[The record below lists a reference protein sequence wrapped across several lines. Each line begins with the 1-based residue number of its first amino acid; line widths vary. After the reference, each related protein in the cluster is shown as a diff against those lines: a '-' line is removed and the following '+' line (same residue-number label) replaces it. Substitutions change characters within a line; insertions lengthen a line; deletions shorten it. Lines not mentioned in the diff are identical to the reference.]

1 MGKAPS
7 KKLGR
12 YELFEV
18 IGKGGMGEVYR
29 AIQHGPAGFQKEV
42 ALKLLHE
49 SASSEKARKEL
60 VAEARLGG
68 IFRHPNLVEV
78 LDLGLADGRLFV
90 VMELVDGC
98 TFKNLIKQ
106 ERLSPQAC
114 LEIGIQ
120 ICSGLSY
127 AHNLEV
133 DGNWLQLVHCDL
145 KPSNILISNAG
156 IIKIADFGISRAIGY
171 TDDIGGI
178 RGTPSY
184 MSPEQ
189 IRNENISARS
199 DIFSLGLLLFE
210 GFVGRKLVTAKT
222 LPELLQRLRRA
233 EEILVEPQNIA
244 SLREVHPQLL
254 DVLRPCFH
262 QNPEQRYHSIAVLQR
277 RLSVLSPLGGQGI
290 MAVLHGEAD
299 VEEDITL
306 SDGFILSERSLTRG
320 NLPPFS
326 DLFVGREKDVT
337 AVLSSFEYGAKLL
350 TLQGPGGV
358 GKTQLAIHSA
368 YQMMTSFTGGIWF
381 IDLSEAK
388 TLMDIVLR
396 TADKLSIP
404 LVEKEEEMAITAI
417 SDAIGLQEHNL
428 YIFDNFEQVA
438 QHAKKT
444 LGVWMQSS
452 LSNRF
457 LVTSQVRLNF
467 AQEKIYS
474 VSPLT
479 LDDGLYFLKSRLLSL
494 GHTQQ
499 WTEKEEQMLEQ
510 IVVTLDGLPLALEMI
525 ASRLRVISLEKI
537 HERLTQR
544 FQLLQNKDQ
553 DVERH
558 ASIYNAIDWSWTLL
572 SEVQQS
578 VLLQLACFRGGFTLE
593 DAEVVV
599 DISDFPN
606 APMVMDIVEHLL
618 DRSLLF
624 ISSDGPRFS
633 MLRSIFAFTE
643 QKLLKQKDY
652 ELVLYRHAARFGQW
666 SDRIPEL
673 YRRGGAEL
681 LAKAQIELDN
691 IRQAYQNAKRYKWP
705 TELAKTVN
713 FLAHLNAMS
722 GPLEERIELMES
734 ALKEENLD
742 DIWILRLRLELAE
755 AYFESYQTNI
765 SVRLA
770 QTCRTDFAD
779 VMRDSEK
786 IRLLKLEALIL
797 SRQNK
802 RLLAKKKI
810 KEALE
815 IAKKINHRWY
825 YARLLQE
832 LAKYKDEHQ
841 KQNDMDTSYDLRREA
856 IAILKEEGNQ
866 LDLATAWHEM
876 GSFLRKRRQEGDLR
890 KARSCHQASQQLAK
904 ALNNRSLDA
913 KTSMAIANL
922 EVMFGNSKE
931 ALRNFHRSYELIRR
945 LGKMEESCLLLGN
958 MASCYIH
965 LRENKKAARM
975 LRRSEK
981 ILKHLEGRTGLENA
995 QMIYAGNTAILLNM
1009 RGKYEIAAAYA
1020 HRTMK
1025 LGELL
1030 EDNYLYPYIAII
1042 YIEALA
1048 GLERYEEARK
1058 LFPYIFDVKLDDFE
1072 PHVQTRLLLQQGMA
1086 CALLGEKE
1094 KAIYL
1099 AQKVH
1104 RLIVSLRLKDLEVHY
1119 EFQKLRKL
1127 LEDKDNSGL
1136 N

>member
-1 MGKAPS
+1 MANAPS

-106 ERLSPQAC
+106 ERLTPQAC
-114 LEIGIQ
+114 LEIGTQ

-145 KPSNILISNAG
+145 KPSNILISNSG
-156 IIKIADFGISRAIGY
+156 IVKIADFGISRAIGY

-222 LPELLQRLRRA
+222 LPELLKRLRRA
-233 EEILVEPQNIA
+233 EEILLEPLNIA
-244 SLREVHPQLL
+244 ALRELHPQLL

-277 RLSVLSPLGGQGI
+277 RLSVLSPLGGQGV
-290 MAVLHGEAD
+290 MAVLHGEAN

-306 SDGFILSERSLTRG
+306 SDGFIISERSMTRG

-326 DLFVGREKDVT
+326 DLFVGREKDVST
-337 AVLSSFEYGAKLL
+337 VMGSFEYGTKLL

-368 YQMMTSFTGGIWF
+368 YQMVTNFTGGIWF

-388 TLMDIVLR
+388 TLMDVVSR
-396 TADKLSIP
+396 TADKLGIP
-404 LVEKEEEMAITAI
+404 LVETEEDMAITAI

-438 QHAKKT
+438 QFAKKT
-444 LGVWMQSS
+444 LGTWLQAS

-457 LVTSQVRLNF
+457 MVTSQVRLNIP
-467 AQEKIYS
+467 QEKIYT
-474 VSPLT
+474 VAPLT

-510 IVVTLDGLPLALEMI
+510 IILTLDGLPLALEMI
-525 ASRLRVISLEKI
+525 ASRLRLLSLEQI

-558 ASIYNAIDWSWTLL
+558 ASIYNAIDWSWSLL

-578 VLLQLACFRGGFTLE
+578 VLCQLACFRGGFTLE

-599 DISDFPN
+599 DISDFPA
-606 APMVMDIVEHLL
+606 APMVMDIIEHLL

-624 ISSDGPRFS
+624 ISSNGPRFS

-643 QKLLKQKDY
+643 QKLLKDKNY
-652 ELVLYRHAARFGQW
+652 EIILYRHSVRFGQW

-673 YRRGGAEL
+673 YRRGGADL
-681 LAKAQIELDN
+681 LVQAQIELDN
-691 IRQAYQNAKRYKWP
+691 IRQAYQNAKKYGWP

-713 FLAHLNAMS
+713 FLAHLNAMF
-722 GPLEERIELMES
+722 GPLQDRIELIEG
-734 ALKEENLD
+734 ALKVDNID
-742 DIWILRLRLELAE
+742 DIWRLRLKLELAE
-755 AYFESYQTNI
+755 AYFETYQTNI
-765 SVRLA
+765 AIRLG
-770 QTCRTDFAD
+770 QTCRTKFED
-779 VMRDSEK
+779 VMGDSEK
-786 IRLLKLEALIL
+786 IRLLRLENSIL
-797 SRQNK
+797 QRQNR
-802 RLLAKKKI
+802 RLLAKEKT
-810 KEALE
+810 KEALD
-815 IAKKINHRWY
+815 IAKKSNHRWY
-825 YARLLQE
+825 YSRLLQE
-832 LAKYKDEHQ
+832 LAQFEDE
-841 KQNDMDTSYDLRREA
+841 NAYELEREA
-856 IAILKEEGNQ
+856 IAILKEDGNQ
-866 LDLATAWHEM
+866 LDLATAWNSM
-876 GSFLRKRRQEGDLR
+876 GRFLRKRRQEGDLR
-890 KARSCHQASQQLAK
+890 KARSCHKASQQLAK

-913 KTSMAIANL
+913 KASMAVANL

-945 LGKMEESCLLLGN
+945 LGRMEESCLLLGN

-965 LRENKKAARM
+965 LGENKKAARM
-975 LRRSEK
+975 LRRAEK
-981 ILKHLEGRTGLENA
+981 ILKHLEGRTGLETA

-1009 RGKYEIAAAYA
+1009 RKKYEVAAAYA
-1020 HRTMK
+1020 HRAMK

-1030 EDNYLYPYIAII
+1030 EDKYLYPFIAII

-1048 GLERYEEARK
+1048 GLEKYDEARM
-1058 LFPYIFDVKLDDFE
+1058 LLPYIFDVKLEDFE
-1072 PHVQTRLLLQQGMA
+1072 PHAQTRLLLQQGMTYA
-1086 CALLGEKE
+1086 VLGEKE
-1094 KAIYL
+1094 KAIYI

-1127 LEDKDNSGL
+1127 LEEER
-1136 N
+1136 

>member
-7 KKLGR
+7 KRLGR

-90 VMELVDGC
+90 VMELVDGF

-106 ERLSPQAC
+106 AQLSPQAC
-114 LEIGIQ
+114 LEIATQ

-145 KPSNILISNAG
+145 KPSNILISNSG
-156 IIKIADFGISRAIGY
+156 IVKIADFGISRAIGY

-233 EEILVEPQNIA
+233 EEILLEPQNIA
-244 SLREVHPQLL
+244 SLREIHPQLL

-262 QNPEQRYHSIAVLQR
+262 QNPDQRYHSIAVLQR

-299 VEEDITL
+299 LEEDITL
-306 SDGFILSERSLTRG
+306 SDGFIISERSMTRG

-337 AVLSSFEYGAKLL
+337 TVIGSFEYGTKLL

-368 YQMMTSFTGGIWF
+368 YQMVTNFTGGIWF

-396 TADKLSIP
+396 TADKLGIP
-404 LVEKEEEMAITAI
+404 LVEKEEDMAITAI
-417 SDAIGLQEHNL
+417 ADAIGLQEHNL

-444 LGVWMQSS
+444 LGSWAQASF
-452 LSNRF
+452 SNRF
-457 LVTSQVRLNF
+457 LVTSQVRLNIP
-467 AQEKIYS
+467 QEKIYT

-494 GHTQQ
+494 GHVQK
-499 WTEKEEQMLEQ
+499 WTEEEEQMLEQ
-510 IVVTLDGLPLALEMI
+510 IVLTLDGLPLALEMI
-525 ASRLRVISLEKI
+525 ASRLRLLSLEQI

-544 FQLLQNKDQ
+544 FQLLQNNVQ

-558 ASIYNAIDWSWTLL
+558 ASIYNAIDWSWSLL

-599 DISDFPN
+599 DISNFPN
-606 APMVMDIVEHLL
+606 TPMVMDIIEHLL

-633 MLRSIFAFTE
+633 MLRSIFAFAE
-643 QKLLKQKDY
+643 QKLLKHESYDM
-652 ELVLYRHAARFGQW
+652 VLYRHAARFGQW

-681 LAKAQIELDN
+681 LVRSQVELDN
-691 IRQAYQNAKRYKWP
+691 IRQAYQNAKEYQWP

-713 FLAHLNAMS
+713 FLAHLNAMF
-722 GPLEERIELMES
+722 GPLEERIELIEG
-734 ALKEENLD
+734 AVKEENLD
-742 DIWILRLRLELAE
+742 DVWRLRLKLELAE
-755 AYFESYQTNI
+755 AYFESYHTNI
-765 SVRLA
+765 AVRLA
-770 QTCRTDFAD
+770 QTCRTQFED
-779 VMRDSEK
+779 VLGDSER

-797 SRQNK
+797 RRQNRR
-802 RLLAKKKI
+802 RLVAEKI
-810 KEALE
+810 KDALD
-815 IAKKINHRWY
+815 IAKKMNHRWY

-832 LAKYKDEHQ
+832 QAKDIYEQKGKQDE
-841 KQNDMDTSYDLRREA
+841 DASYELRREA
-856 IAILKEEGNQ
+856 IAILKEDGNQ
-866 LDLATAWHEM
+866 LDLAWAWNEM
-876 GSFLRKRRQEGDLR
+876 GRFLRKRRHEGDLS
-890 KARSCHQASQQLAK
+890 KARSCHKAAQQLAK
-904 ALNNRSLDA
+904 TLNNRSLDA
-913 KTSMAIANL
+913 KASMAVANL

-975 LRRSEK
+975 LRRAEK

-1009 RGKYEIAAAYA
+1009 RKKYDVAAAYA

-1030 EDNYLYPYIAII
+1030 EDKYLYPFIAII
-1042 YIEALA
+1042 YLESLA
-1048 GLERYEEARK
+1048 GLERFEEARA
-1058 LFPYIFDVKLDDFE
+1058 LLPYIFDVKLDDFE

-1127 LEDKDNSGL
+1127 LEEER
-1136 N
+1136 